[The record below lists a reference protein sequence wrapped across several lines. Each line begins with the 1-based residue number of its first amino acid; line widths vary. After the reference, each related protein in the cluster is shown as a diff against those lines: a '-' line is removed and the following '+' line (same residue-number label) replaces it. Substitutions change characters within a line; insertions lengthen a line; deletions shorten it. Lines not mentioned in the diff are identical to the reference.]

1 VKPGAGDA
9 AAFCRAPDQELAGA
23 LLHGADEGLV
33 AMRRR
38 ELVAA
43 LLGPEADPLQLTRLE
58 ASALRRDSAALDD
71 AMRSRGFFAGRGVV
85 SLEGATDALAPT
97 LAGILA
103 DAAPQDAFLVV
114 SAGVLKGSSELRRL
128 FRTARRLIELEV
140 PAEAPGADEI
150 EARLVELGLRC
161 GLEQDARHLL
171 AGFGASLD
179 RVSFDRLLECVAIFS
194 LDAPA
199 PLRAEDVRLLSPAG
213 LEAEIDAFVDAV
225 AGGRPEQVGP
235 TLRRVVAAGASAV
248 TLLLGL
254 QRHFR
259 GMMMAATGGAGRGP
273 VWGARRDIAAA
284 QARGWRPGRLE
295 QAARMLYD
303 ADARVRSAERAPA
316 LALVE
321 RCALRLALMAGP

>member
-1 VKPGAGDA
+1 MTPRAGDA
-9 AAFCRAPDQELAGA
+9 AAFCRAPDRELAGA

-43 LLGPEADPLQLTRLE
+43 LLGPEADPLRLTRLE
-58 ASALRRDSAALDD
+58 GAAVRRDPAALDD
-71 AMRSRGFFAGRGVV
+71 ALRARGFFAGRGVV
-85 SLEGATDALAPT
+85 SLEGATDALAPA
-97 LAGILA
+97 LAGVLA
-103 DAAPQDAFLVV
+103 DAAPEDAFLVA
-114 SAGVLKGSSELRRL
+114 SAGTLKPSSELRRL
-128 FRTARRLIELEV
+128 FRTGRRLVELEV
-140 PAEAPGADEI
+140 RAETPGGDEI
-150 EARLVELGLRC
+150 EARLVELGLSC
-161 GLEQDARHLL
+161 GLEEEARHLL
-171 AGFGASLD
+171 AGLGASLD
-179 RVSFDRLLECVAIFS
+179 RVSFDRLLECVALYS

-213 LEAEIDAFVDAV
+213 LDAEIDAFVDAV
-225 AGGRPEQVGP
+225 AAGRPEQVGP

-259 GMMMAATGGAGRGP
+259 GMLAAASGGAGRGP
-273 VWGARRDIAAA
+273 LWGARRDVAAA
-284 QARGWRPGRLE
+284 QARAWRPGRLE
-295 QAARMLYD
+295 QAARMLYE

-321 RCALRLALMAGP
+321 RCALRLALMAQP